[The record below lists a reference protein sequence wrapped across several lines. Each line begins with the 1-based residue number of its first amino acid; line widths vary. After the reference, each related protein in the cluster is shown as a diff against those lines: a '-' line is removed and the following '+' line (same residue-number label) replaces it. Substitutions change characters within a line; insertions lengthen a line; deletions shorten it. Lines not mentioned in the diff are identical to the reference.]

1 MAQSYAEHYHPFMPI
16 VNGHFLSPRNIEQTA
31 TEEPFLLSAIL
42 MIATKTRTD
51 LEAEHRCIWSHL
63 QGMIL
68 AVALGSS
75 ATKCVGAIE
84 ALLLLAEWVPHA
96 HFQQPA
102 ASRHRVRR
110 GEDEDSAAWTLVGLA
125 VRQGYLIHLDRYA
138 FRGGEQR
145 DSKSITDRNRL
156 TWTCENHYTILCTE
170 WTMELADLCS
180 HVSLRPANI
189 NTYGSSFLVSRTGAL
204 DAVHRG

>member
-1 MAQSYAEHYHPFMPI
+1 MLTVSRSYSEHYHPFMPI
-16 VNGHFLSPRNIEQTA
+16 VNSQFLSPDNIERTA
-31 TEEPFLLSAIL
+31 AEEPFLLSAIL
-42 MIATKTRTD
+42 MIATKDRPD

-96 HFQQPA
+96 HFQRPNIG
-102 ASRHRVRR
+102 HRR
-110 GEDEDSAAWTLVGLA
+110 GRRDDEDSAAWTLVGLA

-138 FRGGEQR
+138 FRGGEQG
-145 DSKSITDRNRL
+145 DSKSIAERNRL
-156 TWTCENHYTILCTE
+156 TWTCEHHYSALLNHRSMTWL
-170 WTMELADLCS
+170 
-180 HVSLRPANI
+180 
-189 NTYGSSFLVSRTGAL
+189 TGL
-204 DAVHRG
+204 YSYVPL

>member
-1 MAQSYAEHYHPFMPI
+1 MLTIFQSFSEHYHPFMPI
-16 VNGHFLSPRNIEQTA
+16 VNSQSLNPRNIEVTA
-31 TEEPFLLSAIL
+31 AEEPFLLSAIL
-42 MIATKTRTD
+42 MIATKDRVD

-96 HFQQPA
+96 HFQQPDN
-102 ASRHRVRR
+102 SHRR
-110 GEDEDSAAWTLVGLA
+110 GKRSDDEDSAAWTLVGLA

-138 FRGGEQR
+138 FRGGEQG
-145 DSKSITDRNRL
+145 DSKSTAERNRL
-156 TWTCENHYTILCTE
+156 TWTCRRTIL
-170 WTMELADLCS
+170 
-180 HVSLRPANI
+180 
-189 NTYGSSFLVSRTGAL
+189 
-204 DAVHRG
+204 